1 MNIFSIKELIYG
13 KSQWCSIIPDGIEFS
28 EETNEFYDEITN
40 KFLEECPTKYSK
52 QERMNFLRACIR
64 VDSEYDNMNKERF
77 AMDVKKLKE
86 SLEGKDQGKYFCEI
100 FNNNVDI
107 LVIDGGMKKSEA
119 IIQVLEDVKML
130 YRND

>member
-1 MNIFSIKELIYG
+1 MY
-13 KSQWCSIIPDGIEFS
+13 
-28 EETNEFYDEITN
+28 
-40 KFLEECPTKYSK
+40 PTKYSK
-52 QERMNFLRACIR
+52 QERTNFLRACIR
-64 VDSEYDNMNKERF
+64 VDLEYDNMNKERF

-107 LVIDGGMKKSEA
+107 LVIDGGYKKHEA
-119 IIQVLEDVKML
+119 IIQVLEDVKEL